1 MPVDYID
8 TIQIILVVI
17 NLADD
22 NKNGQEKIAWFKG
35 PLRWP
40 V

>member
-22 NKNGQEKIAWFKG
+22 NKNGQEKIA
-35 PLRWP
+35 
-40 V
+40 